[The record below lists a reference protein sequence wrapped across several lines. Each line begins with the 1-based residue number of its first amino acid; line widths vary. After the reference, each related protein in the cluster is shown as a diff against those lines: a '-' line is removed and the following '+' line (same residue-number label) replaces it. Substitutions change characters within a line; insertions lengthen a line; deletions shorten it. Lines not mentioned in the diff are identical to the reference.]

1 LRQNTTTFAG
11 IRVEPRYGKM
21 IKETGVLDTSMKPVG
36 HLIWYIKVKM
46 NYGQKMQRRTMY
58 LKSDSEMKLDDIEK
72 VHPMKQV
79 FVMSIVQIVVL
90 GFMGLSMY
98 LIGVAFG

>member
-1 LRQNTTTFAG
+1 
-11 IRVEPRYGKM
+11 
-21 IKETGVLDTSMKPVG
+21 
-36 HLIWYIKVKM
+36 
-46 NYGQKMQRRTMY
+46 MY